1 MVDFELVN
9 DLWTVYHQR
18 GMHEENI
25 KMIKK
30 EMKKDPTEAGFHF
43 LLIRSLE
50 SFEGD
55 EDEVA
60 KKRKEAIKIQE
71 KLLSNSDDP
80 AVLSLVLTNL
90 CRSYWRIGRKE
101 DAMYILSSF
110 PDLSNARENIL
121 MSLLEGEEKYKNSKE
136 ALAKISVLVL
146 SHYLAISEVE
156 DESVCLKKAALIAK
170 VISAAYDD
178 EWLEDA
184 YSKIDD
190 E

>member
-1 MVDFELVN
+1 MVDLELVN

-30 EMKKDPTEAGFHF
+30 EMKKDPTEAGLSF

-80 AVLSLVLTNL
+80 VALQLVLTNL
-90 CRSYWRIGRKE
+90 CSSYWKVGRKE
-101 DAMYILSSF
+101 DAMYILSALPS
-110 PDLSNARENIL
+110 LSNAKENIL
-121 MSLLEGEEKYKNSKE
+121 MGLLEGKDKHQNSRE
-136 ALAKISVLVL
+136 AIATLSTVALAHYLVL
-146 SHYLAISEVE
+146 GEFE
-156 DESVCLKKAALIAK
+156 DRTVCLKKAALIAK
-170 VISAAYDD
+170 VISADNDD
-178 EWLEDA
+178 EWLEEA
-184 YSKIDD
+184 YSKMED